1 MEDYKTLRDHL
12 SQLAK
17 AGKLNYFLHLP
28 MEQVG
33 HLRSGM
39 YGGGT
44 PQPTLGTID
53 VILTRPG
60 NDIGVSSKA
69 MSVVE
74 GSNLEARNQIPKRGR
89 VVTRILSFLK
99 EDKQGTLQPHDDALV
114 ITIRIGGYD
123 VKRVLV
129 D

>member
-1 MEDYKTLRDHL
+1 
-12 SQLAK
+12 
-17 AGKLNYFLHLP
+17 

-33 HLRSGM
+33 HSRSGM

-53 VILTRPG
+53 VILTRLG

-74 GSNLEARNQIPKRGR
+74 GFNLEARNQIPKRGR
-89 VVTRILSFLK
+89 VVTHILSFLK
-99 EDKQGTLQPHDDALV
+99 EDKQGTLQPHDAALV